1 MAQDLRFDKAKV
13 NLEEMLSYIVN
24 IEQVL
29 DSFKLDTRNFAS
41 EMESE
46 LSDTAIELV
55 EEISDNVKRLRT
67 VIEERLETGSEG
79 MQKIRLVT
87 NKGVRG
93 ILDI

>member
-1 MAQDLRFDKAKV
+1 MAQNMHFDKAKV
-13 NLEEMLSYIVN
+13 NLEEMLSYVSN

-29 DSFKLDTRNFAS
+29 DLFKLDTRNFAS

-55 EEISDNVKRLRT
+55 EEISDNVKRLRA
-67 VIEERLETGSEG
+67 VVEERLETGSEG
-79 MQKIRLVT
+79 MQKMRLVT

>member
-1 MAQDLRFDKAKV
+1 MHFDKAKD
-13 NLEEMLSYIVN
+13 NLEEMLSYVSN

-29 DSFKLDTRNFAS
+29 DLFKLDTRNFAS

-46 LSDTAIELV
+46 LSDTAISLV
-55 EEISDNVKRLRT
+55 EEISENVKRLRT
-67 VIEERLETGSEG
+67 IVEERLETGSEG
-79 MQKIRLVT
+79 MQKIRLLT